1 MIETIRNAWKIP
13 DLRKRI
19 LFTLA
24 MLLIFRIG
32 SAITVPYINR
42 NELVNII
49 GNNSF
54 LGLLNVISGDNFGR
68 FSIFAMGISP
78 YITASIV
85 MQLLTMA
92 IPALERMQ
100 KEGEAGSR
108 KIAKY
113 TRYVA
118 LLVALIQALGITLNM
133 SSVLEVGAGEDPRMA
148 IAVVATVICAGTAFL
163 LWLGELITDRGI
175 GNGVSLILFL
185 GMLSGIPSALQS
197 MYTSI
202 VSGEDVYIVIVVP
215 VFILLSIMGVVAVQ
229 DGTRKIPVQYA
240 KRVVGRKVYGGRNTH
255 LPLKVNQSG
264 VIPIIFAQTFT
275 MLPSQL
281 SSFFPNN
288 GVLRWMA
295 EATKLTKPWM
305 IVIYMLLIILFTYFY
320 TFSTFNPEDVAKN
333 LQEYGGFIPG
343 IRPGKST
350 VEYLKRI
357 LNRLTLSGSLFLSLI
372 AILPIVS
379 SMFLTTDAL
388 QFTGTGLLI
397 VVGVALETVQQLEQQ
412 MIMRNYKGFLK

>member
-100 KEGEAGSR
+100 KEGEAGSK

-133 SSVLEVGAGEDPRMA
+133 SSVLEVGAGEDPRTA

-288 GVLRWMA
+288 GVLSWMA

>member
-118 LLVALIQALGITLNM
+118 LLVALIQALGLTLNM
-133 SSVLEVGAGEDPRMA
+133 SSVLEVGAGEDPRTA

-175 GNGVSLILFL
+175 GNGVSLILFV
-185 GMLSGIPSALQS
+185 GMLSGIPSAIQS
-197 MYTSI
+197 MYTSL
-202 VSGEDVYIVIVVP
+202 VSGEDIYVVIIVPLFV
-215 VFILLSIMGVVAVQ
+215 LLSIMGVVAVQ

-288 GVLRWMA
+288 GVLKWMA

-350 VEYLKRI
+350 VEYLKKI

-379 SMFLTTDAL
+379 SMFLTSDSL
-388 QFTGTGLLI
+388 QFTGTGVLI